1 MSILNASKNQSFT
14 AYSEAMV
21 FSLVNTEAH
30 TKDGKKKKKRS
41 WTNGMPSNKGNY
53 GRPALRPW
61 VLIYNNR
68 E

>member
-30 TKDGKKKKKRS
+30 TKDEKKKRS

-53 GRPALRPW
+53 GRPALTPW
-61 VLIYNNR
+61 VLIYNN
-68 E
+68 EE

>member
-30 TKDGKKKKKRS
+30 TKDGKKKKKILDK
-41 WTNGMPSNKGNY
+41 WHAFKQGKLWQTCTQTLGFD
-53 GRPALRPW
+53 
-61 VLIYNNR
+61 IQQ
-68 E
+68 